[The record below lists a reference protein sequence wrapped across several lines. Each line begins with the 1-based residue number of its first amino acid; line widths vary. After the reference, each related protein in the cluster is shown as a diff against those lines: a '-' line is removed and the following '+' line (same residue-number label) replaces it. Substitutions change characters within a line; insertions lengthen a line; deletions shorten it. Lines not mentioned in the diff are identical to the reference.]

1 MAISLSLSAYTRTSP
16 EPQGWRRHAR
26 SDPQHK
32 CHLRTEHHMV
42 YHSTDGRVFEVRR
55 LRCDGCGRRWQDVS
69 EQNSA
74 MAPPTLRQGTV
85 VAPVVAPVEAN
96 F

>member
-26 SDPQHK
+26 SDPQHR
-32 CHLRTEHHMV
+32 CDVRIEHRMT
-42 YHSTDGRVFEVRR
+42 YHSTDGRVFDVRR
-55 LRCDGCGRRWQDVS
+55 LRCDGCGRRWRDVT
-69 EQNSA
+69 EREAAPGMPRLIGRDGASA
-74 MAPPTLRQGTV
+74 
-85 VAPVVAPVEAN
+85 VEAN